1 LNPERSAPLD
11 AAVSSRR
18 TIPVVTHFAV
28 EIDDGERRDLARLAR
43 RLLAD
48 EPALSGTPF
57 GPGVRAGLGDGP
69 GLVIEDHSWISLF
82 EHVGDVAYTYRALLL
97 AGDGDQVAIGVER
110 NPAFERYCRE
120 VLGLGDVE
128 MLTPEVGA
136 STDPIALRCA
146 GDDAIVDKVAARA
159 RAAGVLDLLPYMGTG
174 GVWRLAGAIAARA
187 GVQVRVAAPPP
198 RLVRRVNDKLWFADR
213 VAEVLGREALPPAYA
228 AYGPGALVRQLL
240 YLAGRHASVAVK
252 IPDSASSS
260 GNVVLEA
267 SDLRDLEAAALEE
280 HVLGVLRRA
289 GWRGGYP
296 LMVTGWERPVLAS
309 PSVQLWVPAPEDGG
323 PVVEGVFDQV
333 LVGTAAV
340 FSGAAPSTLPPEIQT
355 RLVTEAARLA
365 CFLQELGYFGRCSFD
380 AIVVDDQPGT
390 ARLHWV
396 ECNGRWGGV
405 SIPMT
410 LLNRLVGDW
419 QRVAL
424 VIAERDDLQVVRQNF
439 EAVLAALE
447 PELYA
452 AGGPTAG
459 AIVLS
464 PGRITEGTGFEFMVL
479 DETPAAARA
488 RADSLA
494 TKLVRLMEGQV

>member
-1 LNPERSAPLD
+1 LNPERSVPLD

-28 EIDDGERRDLARLAR
+28 EIDGGERRDLARLAR

-128 MLTPEVGA
+128 VLTPEVGA

-146 GDDAIVDKVAARA
+146 GDDGILDKVAARA

-213 VAEVLGREALPPAYA
+213 VVEVLGRE
-228 AYGPGALVRQLL
+228 
-240 YLAGRHASVAVK
+240 VAVK